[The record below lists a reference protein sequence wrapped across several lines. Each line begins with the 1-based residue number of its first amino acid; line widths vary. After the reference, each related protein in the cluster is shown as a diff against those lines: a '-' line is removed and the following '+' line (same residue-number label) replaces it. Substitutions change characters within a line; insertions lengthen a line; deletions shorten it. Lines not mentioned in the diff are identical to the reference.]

1 MENIDKI
8 KGYHAHIYFRDEA
21 EEKKAKS
28 LQQAAIKAFADVD
41 SEYWIEE
48 SRGPHPVPN
57 FVMEFMCEQYPAV
70 VPWLSLNHDG
80 LSVLI
85 HPMTGDA
92 PADHSEYALWL
103 GDKIDVYLDRFSGRH
118 DHKFGL

>member
-1 MENIDKI
+1 MESIDKI
-8 KGYHAHIYFRDEA
+8 KGYHAHIYFQNEDEEQRA
-21 EEKKAKS
+21 KK
-28 LQQAAIKAFADVD
+28 LQQAAIAEFEEVD
-41 SEYWIEE
+41 SEYWMDEP
-48 SRGPHPVPN
+48 RGPHPVPN
-57 FVMEFMCEQYPAV
+57 FVMEFMCDQYPNV

-92 PADHSEYALWL
+92 PADHSKYALWI
-103 GDKIDVYLDRFSGRH
+103 GDRIEVYLDRFSGSN